1 MRILIVEDEDLA
13 VKKIQKTL
21 SSVDSDAEI
30 TGITDSIKS
39 TVEWLQQNPQPDLI
53 LMDIELADGQSFEI
67 FNLVEVKS
75 PVVFTTSY
83 DEYAL
88 KAFKVNS
95 IDYLLKPVQ
104 KDELQNALNKYKK
117 IKNAYSDTT
126 TTTTGD
132 NKDLSLD
139 MLVKELQRKLQPR
152 EFRKRFLVKHTQKLV
167 SIEIEEI
174 AYFFS
179 DGRLNFFK
187 TTDNRKFVVD
197 YTMDELED
205 MLDPEQ
211 YFRISRS
218 FYVSVNSI
226 DKIDDYF
233 GNRLI
238 LQLKPAVDKEA
249 LVSREKVTD
258 FKKWMGK

>member
-1 MRILIVEDEDLA
+1 MKILIVEDEELA
-13 VKKIQKTL
+13 VKKLQKTL
-21 SSVDSDAEI
+21 ALADDEAKVI
-30 TGITDSIKS
+30 GVTDSIKS
-39 TVEWLQQNPQPDLI
+39 TVEWLQQNPPPDLV

-67 FNLVEVKS
+67 FNLTEVKS
-75 PVVFTTSY
+75 PVIFTTSY

-95 IDYLLKPVQ
+95 VDYLLKPIQ
-104 KDELQNALNKYKK
+104 KEELQAALTKFKK
-117 IKNAYSDTT
+117 LKGENRT
-126 TTTTGD
+126 
-132 NKDLSLD
+132 DLSLD
-139 MLVKELQRKLQPR
+139 SLVKELQQKLHPK
-152 EFRKRFLVKHTQKLV
+152 EFRKRFLVKHAQKLV
-167 SIEIEEI
+167 SIEVEEI
-174 AYFFS
+174 AYFYS

-187 TTDNRKFVVD
+187 TNDNKKYVVD

-205 MLDPEQ
+205 MLDPEK

-218 FYVSVNSI
+218 FYVSVSSI

-238 LQLKPAVDKEA
+238 LQLKPVVDKEA